1 MENRSIVSV
10 SGVTL
15 LFSKG
20 VSYTTFPQDTA
31 TVAQNSNIELNVA
44 CRTMTECP
52 TSTIKHSL
60 NTVQVSPRQQSKWVS
75 KSQRKT

>member
-20 VSYTTFPQDTA
+20 VSYTTFPQDT
-31 TVAQNSNIELNVA
+31 VAQNSNIVLNVA

-52 TSTIKHSL
+52 TSTIEHSL